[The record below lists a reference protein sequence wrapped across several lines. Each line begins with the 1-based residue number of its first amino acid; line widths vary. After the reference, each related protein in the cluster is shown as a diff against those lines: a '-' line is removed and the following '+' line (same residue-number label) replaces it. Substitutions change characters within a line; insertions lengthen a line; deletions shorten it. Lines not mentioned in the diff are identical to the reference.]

1 MKKSLV
7 MFLCLAFVV
16 SLLGCAPSVKKAAKK
31 VMESK
36 KTIVKKGVEDKKII
50 DKPGLPQVLKK
61 AKEKGEKK

>member
-1 MKKSLV
+1 MKKLLT
-7 MFLCLAFVV
+7 MFLCLIFAV
-16 SLLGCAPSVKKAAKK
+16 SLLGCAPSVKKAAQK

-36 KTIVKKGVEDKKII
+36 KTIVKKGIKDKKII